1 MDFGL
6 DIPVHFP
13 RCCKKG
19 CNSESYTT
27 QANANLRLGPLVPPM
42 ARVLLGRTRNYE
54 KKIIFLSLHI
64 YIGLKGN
71 FSCPGR
77 VNLRARGVHLN

>member
-27 QANANLRLGPLVPPM
+27 QANANLGLGPLVPPM

-54 KKIIFLSLHI
+54 KKIISYRSISILGS
-64 YIGLKGN
+64 KGI
-71 FSCPGR
+71 S
-77 VNLRARGVHLN
+77 VVRAG

>member
-1 MDFGL
+1 MDFCL
-6 DIPVHFP
+6 DIPVTVHFP

-54 KKIIFLSLHI
+54 KKIISYRSISILGS
-64 YIGLKGN
+64 KGI
-71 FSCPGR
+71 S
-77 VNLRARGVHLN
+77 VVRA

>member
-19 CNSESYTT
+19 YNSESESYTT
-27 QANANLRLGPLVPPM
+27 NANLGPLVPPM

>member
-54 KKIIFLSLHI
+54 KKIISYRFISILGS
-64 YIGLKGN
+64 KGI
-71 FSCPGR
+71 S
-77 VNLRARGVHLN
+77 VVRAG

>member
-54 KKIIFLSLHI
+54 KKIISYRSISILGS
-64 YIGLKGN
+64 KGI
-71 FSCPGR
+71 S
-77 VNLRARGVHLN
+77 VVRAG

>member
-19 CNSESYTT
+19 YNSESYTT
-27 QANANLRLGPLVPPM
+27 NANLGPLVPPM

-54 KKIIFLSLHI
+54 KKIISYRSISILGS
-64 YIGLKGN
+64 KGI
-71 FSCPGR
+71 S
-77 VNLRARGVHLN
+77 VVRAG